1 MLCLKNDFVLGRKSE
16 LLEEVIMGLVDSSM
30 KVSVRFPS
38 IEGPVS
44 GLDLLKR
51 YNSMLVCIENENQ
64 QNG

>member
-1 MLCLKNDFVLGRKSE
+1 MNLISGRKNE
-16 LLEEVIMGLVDSSM
+16 LLEEVIMGLVDSSV

-38 IEGPVS
+38 IKGPIS

-51 YNSMLVCIENENQ
+51 YNNLVVHIENENK

>member
-1 MLCLKNDFVLGRKSE
+1 
-16 LLEEVIMGLVDSSM
+16 MGLVDSSM

-51 YNSMLVCIENENQ
+51 YNSLLVYIENEIQ
-64 QNG
+64 PDG